1 MLRKILWHGL
11 LAGVLTGV
19 VMGFVFK
26 GVESLTGVKVYT
38 LLLNVDFVPFLSQ
51 PLPEWLEFG
60 LHLIVSVVIAIVFL
74 FLLNRFTAIAKRPIL
89 FGIIAGCLA
98 IPTFI
103 PLTLLSERTPAIDDM
118 AALFWWIAGHL
129 LYGWLLGGYGRLISK
144 KKLTSSQ

>member
-19 VMGFVFK
+19 VMGFVLK
-26 GVESLTGVKVYT
+26 AVETFTDVKVYT
-38 LLLNVDFVPFLSQ
+38 LLLNVDFVPFLPQ
-51 PLPEWLEFG
+51 PLPEWIEFG
-60 LHLIVSVVIAIVFL
+60 LHLIVSVIIAIVYL
-74 FLLNRFTAIAKRPIL
+74 FLLNRFTLVAKRPIL
-89 FGIIAGCLA
+89 FGLIAGCFA

-129 LYGWLLGGYGRLISK
+129 LYGWLLGGYGRLVTK
-144 KKLTSSQ
+144 KQLTSSQ